1 MDRQDP
7 SVKNPSTQ
15 NDAPVPAN
23 PEDSNVRP
31 CSRSNKRKISKYIV
45 IVAAVCIVLTGLFF
59 VWFCIDFH
67 PHESLEKMG
76 AVSFNEQGFENLSSV
91 PGYPFTFDV
100 QEDLPFFWSISVN
113 HYGFDVM
120 QHHASGGHSDAYIGN
135 GLVINDGETIYWTM
149 YDNEGRQDPPP
160 EGKRIFL
167 EAILYSNQIVSEEDS
182 VTKNY
187 IMGYCVIEI
196 FIDDPGGKYSAKM
209 LDSAYYPQQNG
220 KYQDITTEYIQEQ
233 IEKAKK

>member
-1 MDRQDP
+1 MNSQDQTPMDQVFSNDVAP
-7 SVKNPSTQ
+7 TQCPGDTDSTSQ
-15 NDAPVPAN
+15 RKPY
-23 PEDSNVRP
+23 VRKVW
-31 CSRSNKRKISKYIV
+31 RT
-45 IVAAVCIVLTGLFF
+45 VAIIEAVCILLAGLF
-59 VWFCIDFH
+59 VAWMCIH
-67 PHESLEKMG
+67 PKKSLEKMG
-76 AVSFNEQGFENLSSV
+76 AVSFNDQGFENLSSV

-120 QHHASGGHSDAYIGN
+120 RHHASGGHSDSYIGN
-135 GLVINDGETIYWTM
+135 EFIISDGETIYWTM

-167 EAILYSNQIVSEEDS
+167 EAILYSSQTVSKEDS

-209 LDSAYYPQQNG
+209 LDSAYYPQRNG
-220 KYQDITTEYIQEQ
+220 KYQDITTEYIQKQ
-233 IEKAKK
+233 IEKAKQ

>member
-1 MDRQDP
+1 MNQEDQTPMNAYCSNDVAP
-7 SVKNPSTQ
+7 TQYPGDVDSTVQ
-15 NDAPVPAN
+15 RKPY
-23 PEDSNVRP
+23 VRKVW
-31 CSRSNKRKISKYIV
+31 RTVAIV
-45 IVAAVCIVLTGLFF
+45 EAVCILLAGLFF
-59 VWFCIDFH
+59 AWMCLDIH
-67 PHESLEKMG
+67 PKKSLKKMD
-76 AVSFNEQGFENLSSV
+76 AVLFNDQGFENLSSV

-120 QHHASGGHSDAYIGN
+120 RHHATGGHSDSYIGN
-135 GLVINDGETIYWTM
+135 EFVMNDGETIYWTM

-167 EAILYSNQIVSEEDS
+167 EAILYSNQTVSKEDS

-196 FIDDPGGKYSAKM
+196 FIDDPGGKYSAEM
-209 LDSAYYPQQNG
+209 LDSAYYPQRNG
-220 KYQDITTEYIQEQ
+220 KYQDITTEYVREQ

>member
-1 MDRQDP
+1 MNSQDQTP
-7 SVKNPSTQ
+7 MNPSCP
-15 NDAPVPAN
+15 NDVTSAQCPGDPN
-23 PEDSNVRP
+23 PTSQRKPYVRKVW
-31 CSRSNKRKISKYIV
+31 RT
-45 IVAAVCIVLTGLFF
+45 VAIIEAVCILLAGLLFA
-59 VWFCIDFH
+59 WTNMDIY
-67 PHESLEKMG
+67 PKKSLEKMG
-76 AVSFNEQGFENLSSV
+76 AVLFNDQGFENLSSV

-120 QHHASGGHSDAYIGN
+120 QHHASGGHSDSYIGN
-135 GLVINDGETIYWTM
+135 EFIISDGETIYWTM

-167 EAILYSNQIVSEEDS
+167 EAILYSSQTVSKEDS

-196 FIDDPGGKYSAKM
+196 FIDDPGGKYSAEM
-209 LDSAYYPQQNG
+209 LDSAYYPQRNG
-220 KYQDITTEYIQEQ
+220 KYQDITTEYVREQ
-233 IEKAKK
+233 IEKAKN